1 MFSFLSIGWGL
12 ISDIDIESE
21 RLRAIGYQRFAIWS
35 VHRLINL
42 RTYNGTLSYLK
53 ARHGDGTEKPRPPP
67 RYTAKPSAI
76 KHSMS
81 CNVGLA
87 EHSKCHDPDEC
98 DACDATFEDVL
109 ELETNGE
116 AGNNNATM
124 FAHRQ
129 RLDSWHS
136 ANSRKSAYYS
146 TSESVYR
153 SIADELSAEGSQTGA
168 SGKQSIQM
176 YGPAS
181 ALPALTAPVPG
192 DWTVESGEFV
202 MVHASYQTH
211 IGSDCLFAPQSQLDD
226 GIIWLFVIRAGASR
240 QELFKFLIGLSSG
253 AHIPTAPNPYMEM
266 IPVTAFRIEPTGGQG
281 HFTVDGELIEYGP
294 IQCEI
299 YNGLSSILVP
309 KPH

>member
-1 MFSFLSIGWGL
+1 MFSFLSIGWGF

-42 RTYNGTLSYLK
+42 RTYSGKLSYLK
-53 ARHGDGTEKPRPPP
+53 AKHAEGSDKNATLQ
-67 RYTAKPSAI
+67 RYVKSNAI

-81 CNVGLA
+81 CNIGLA
-87 EHSKCHDPDEC
+87 EHSKCQEVDEC
-98 DACDATFEDVL
+98 DVCDAAFEDVL

-116 AGNNNATM
+116 TENNNANNL

-146 TSESVYR
+146 TNESVYR
-153 SIADELSAEGSQTGA
+153 SVADQLSTTDSDPDATGR
-168 SGKQSIQM
+168 QSIQM

-181 ALPALTAPVPG
+181 TIPALTAPVPN
-192 DWTVESGEFV
+192 DWIIETGEFV
-202 MVHASYQTH
+202 MVHAAYQTH
-211 IGSDCLFAPQSQLDD
+211 IGSDCLFAPKSQLDD
-226 GIIWLFVIRAGASR
+226 GIIWLMVIRAGATR

-253 AHIPTAPNPYMEM
+253 THIPTAPNPYMEM
-266 IPVTAFRIEPTGGQG
+266 IPVTAFRIEPNGSQG

-299 YNGLSSILVP
+299 FNGLSKVLVP
-309 KPH
+309 KPL

>member
-1 MFSFLSIGWGL
+1 MFSFLSIGWGF

-42 RTYNGTLSYLK
+42 RTYSGKLSYLK
-53 ARHGDGTEKPRPPP
+53 AKHADGKGSNGAPQ
-67 RYTAKPSAI
+67 RYTAKSNPI

-81 CNVGLA
+81 YNVGLA
-87 EHSKCHDPDEC
+87 EHVKCTEVDEC
-98 DACDATFEDVL
+98 DVCDSTFEDVL
-109 ELETNGE
+109 ELETNGDPE
-116 AGNNNATM
+116 NVNTAT

-146 TSESVYR
+146 TNESVYR
-153 SIADELSAEGSQTGA
+153 SIADELSASGSDTNAAGNH
-168 SGKQSIQM
+168 SIRM

-181 ALPALTAPVPG
+181 TIPALTAPVPS
-192 DWTVESGEFV
+192 DWTVENGDFV
-202 MVHASYQTH
+202 MVHAAYQTH

-226 GIIWLFVIRAGASR
+226 GIIWLLVIRAGASR

-253 AHIPTAPNPYMEM
+253 THIPTAPNPYIEM
-266 IPVTAFRIEPTGGQG
+266 IPVTAFRIEPNGNQG

-299 YNGLSSILVP
+299 FNGLSKVLVP
-309 KPH
+309 KL